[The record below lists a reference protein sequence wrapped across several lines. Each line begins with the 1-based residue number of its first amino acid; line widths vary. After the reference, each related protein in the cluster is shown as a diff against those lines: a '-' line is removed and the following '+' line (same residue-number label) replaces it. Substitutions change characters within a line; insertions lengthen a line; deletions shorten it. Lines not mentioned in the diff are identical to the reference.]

1 MLIGILTLITALAIS
16 AVAIYYSV
24 AGLVAIFAAA
34 AIPIMI
40 MGGVLEVS
48 KLVTAVWLHRNWHQ
62 ATWWL
67 KTYLS
72 TAVVVLMFITSMGI
86 FGFLSKA
93 HIEQTSGAQ
102 QDLAQIEQIQERIEY
117 NQEVIATAE
126 DKISELRG
134 SGSTVETNIREQI
147 QQEQERIDTAY
158 DKVQPAIQEQRDII
172 EQQTQLYQTQIDK
185 INRDLERLQG
195 FIENDEIRKAQAVV
209 GTTVDG
215 DYGPA
220 TARAFNEYQERK
232 TQERDELISKIET
245 SLDNNTTVQRA
256 RAEIAALQD
265 RAAAQV
271 ADANE
276 AIERLR
282 TRLNSNTSNNI
293 ETLIDQQNTRIQ
305 EAAAQV
311 ETLTDKKF
319 EMESSY
325 RQLEAE
331 VGPLRYIAE
340 FIYGEE
346 AGTDLLEKAVQWV
359 IVIIIFVFDPLAV
372 LLLIAS
378 QYSIIQHRKSKEIV
392 QPTNKPYASWLMS
405 GAYTLCPEHNVP
417 YPRGATCPQCKEPE
431 PEPEIDEERELST
444 EEEAERYDPTEPDK
458 SVEPPEP
465 YFLNEEHAPKLSE
478 EELNVSHDV
487 SEDFKAVRER
497 LYNEKNQNQNFLNK
511 KAQWKKDHPDE
522 TLKHYKKLYINGVI
536 DSLPWE

>member
-1 MLIGILTLITALAIS
+1 MLIGILALVTALAIS
-16 AVAIYYSV
+16 GVAIYYSV

-48 KLVTAVWLHRNWHQ
+48 KLVTAVWLHRNWHI

-93 HIEQTSGAQ
+93 HIEQTAGAQ
-102 QDLAQIEQIQERIEY
+102 QGLAQIEQIDERLEY
-117 NQEVIATAE
+117 NQEIIASSE
-126 DKISELRG
+126 SKIDELQN
-134 SGSTVETNIREQI
+134 SGSTVENSIRDRI
-147 QQEQERIDTAY
+147 AQEQERIDTAY
-158 DKVQPAIQEQRDII
+158 DKIQPAVQEQREII
-172 EQQTQLYQTQIDK
+172 ARQTALYQTQIDN

-195 FIENDEIRKAQAVV
+195 YIENDEIRKAQAVV

-220 TARAFNEYQERK
+220 TARAFNDYQEQK
-232 TQERDELISKIET
+232 TQEREQLISRVQT

-256 RAEIAALQD
+256 RTEISNLQS
-265 RAAAQV
+265 RAASQV
-271 ADANE
+271 ADAE
-276 AIERLR
+276 RAIQQLR
-282 TRLNSNTSNNI
+282 ERLNSNTGSNI
-293 ETLIDQQNTRIQ
+293 ETLIAQQNTRIQ
-305 EAAAQV
+305 EASASV

-319 EMESSY
+319 DLESEY

-359 IVIIIFVFDPLAV
+359 ILIIIFVFDPLAV

-378 QYSIIQHRKSKEIV
+378 QYSLIQRKEAEPVEHKPAPVIK
-392 QPTNKPYASWLMS
+392 QPQKDPVRTP
-405 GAYTLCPEHNVP
+405 
-417 YPRGATCPQCKEPE
+417 
-431 PEPEIDEERELST
+431 
-444 EEEAERYDPTEPDK
+444 EEEAEKYASSEPDE
-458 SVEPPEP
+458 SLEPMFDHLPDGDLAIE
-465 YFLNEEHAPKLSE
+465 LSE
-478 EELNVSHDV
+478 EELDTSYEVSD
-487 SEDFKAVRER
+487 EFIKEREE
-497 LYNEKNQNQNFLNK
+497 LYKEKEKDETFAKNK
-511 KAQWKKDHPDE
+511 TEWKRANPDE
-522 TLKHYKKLYINGVI
+522 TLKHYKKLYTHGVI

>member
-1 MLIGILTLITALAIS
+1 MLIGILALVTALAIS
-16 AVAIYYSV
+16 GVAIYYSV

-48 KLVTAVWLHRNWHQ
+48 KLVTAVWLHRNWHI

-93 HIEQTSGAQ
+93 HIEQTAGAQ
-102 QDLAQIEQIQERIEY
+102 QGLAQIEQIDERLEY
-117 NQEVIATAE
+117 NQEIIASSE
-126 DKISELRG
+126 SKIDELQN
-134 SGSTVETNIREQI
+134 SGSTVENSIRDRI
-147 QQEQERIDTAY
+147 AQEQERIDTAY
-158 DKVQPAIQEQRDII
+158 DKIQPAVQEQREII
-172 EQQTQLYQTQIDK
+172 ARQTALYQTQIDN

-195 FIENDEIRKAQAVV
+195 YIENDEIRKAQAVV

-220 TARAFNEYQERK
+220 TARAFNDYQEQK
-232 TQERDELISKIET
+232 TQEREQLISRVQT

-256 RAEIAALQD
+256 RTEISNLQS
-265 RAAAQV
+265 RAASQV
-271 ADANE
+271 ADAE
-276 AIERLR
+276 RAIQQLR
-282 TRLNSNTSNNI
+282 ERLNSNTGSNI
-293 ETLIDQQNTRIQ
+293 ETLIAQQNTRIQ
-305 EAAAQV
+305 EASASV

-319 EMESSY
+319 DLESEY

-340 FIYGEE
+340 FIYGDE

-378 QYSIIQHRKSKEIV
+378 QYSLQAGHNYNRRKEDFMDTVTSKGDV
-392 QPTNKPYASWLMS
+392 AKPR
-405 GAYTLCPEHNVP
+405 NV
-417 YPRGATCPQCKEPE
+417 RVVERRSSTKNVAEEPE
-431 PEPEIDEERELST
+431 QQKEEPQSAELS
-444 EEEAERYDPTEPDK
+444 A
-458 SVEPPEP
+458 
-465 YFLNEEHAPKLSE
+465 
-478 EELNVSHDV
+478 EELDTSYDV
-487 SEDFKAVRER
+487 SDEFIKSREEQ
-497 LYNEKNQNQNFLNK
+497 YKEKEKDETFAKNK
-511 KAQWKKDHPDE
+511 TDWKKENPNE
-522 TLKHYKKLYINGVI
+522 TLKHYKKLYTHGVI

>member
-72 TAVVVLMFITSMGI
+72 TAVVILMLITSMGI

-102 QDLAQIEQIQERIEY
+102 QDLAQIEQVQERIEY
-117 NQEVIATAE
+117 NQEVVASAE
-126 DKISELRG
+126 DKINELRG

-158 DKVQPAIQEQRDII
+158 DKIQPAIQEQRDII

-185 INRDLERLQG
+185 VNRDLERLQG

-256 RAEIAALQD
+256 RAEIAALQE
-265 RAAAQV
+265 RAARQV
-271 ADANE
+271 EDANQ

-293 ETLIDQQNTRIQ
+293 ETLIEQQNARIQ

-319 EMESSY
+319 EMETSY

-378 QYSIIQHRKSKEIV
+378 QYSLVQHRKSKDTKPIAD
-392 QPTNKPYASWLMS
+392 KPYASWLMT

-417 YPRGATCPQCKEPE
+417 YPRGATCPKCKEPE
-431 PEPEIDEERELST
+431 PDVEEEREIST
-444 EEEAERYDPTEPDK
+444 EEEAERYDNEPDK
-458 SVEPPEP
+458 TVEPPEVDWLMP
-465 YFLNEEHAPKLSE
+465 EHAPELSE
-478 EELNVSHDV
+478 EELNTSHEVSD
-487 SEDFKAVRER
+487 DFKAVRER
-497 LYNEKNQNQNFLNK
+497 LYNEKNQSNEFLNK
-511 KAQWKKDHPDE
+511 KAQWKKDNPDE

>member
-1 MLIGILTLITALAIS
+1 MLIGILTLITALCIS

-34 AIPIMI
+34 AVPIII

-48 KLVTAVWLHRNWHQ
+48 KLVTAVWLHRNWRE

-67 KTYLS
+67 KSYL
-72 TAVVVLMFITSMGI
+72 TAAVVVLMFITSMGI

-93 HIEQTSGAQ
+93 HIEQTAGAQ
-102 QDLAQIEQIQERIEY
+102 QSAAQIEQLEEQITY
-117 NQEVIATAE
+117 NQELITSAN
-126 DKISELRG
+126 DKIEELQS

-158 DKVQPAIQEQRDII
+158 QKIQPAIQEQREII
-172 EQQTQLYQTQIDK
+172 KRQTQLYQTQIDK

-195 FIENDEIRKAQAVV
+195 FINNDEIRKAQAVV

-215 DYGPA
+215 EYGPN
-220 TARAFNEYQERK
+220 TAAALKQYQERK
-232 TQERDELISKIET
+232 IAERNDLISKVET
-245 SLDNNTTVQRA
+245 SLDSNTTVQRA
-256 RAEIAALQD
+256 RAEIATLQE
-265 RAAAQV
+265 RAARQV
-271 ADANE
+271 EDANQ

-305 EAAAQV
+305 EAASQV
-311 ETLTDKKF
+311 ETLTGKKF

-340 FIYGEE
+340 FVYGEE

-359 IVIIIFVFDPLAV
+359 IITIIFVFDPLAV

-378 QYSIIQHRKSKEIV
+378 QYSIERHRKMNPKKPKID
-392 QPTNKPYASWLMS
+392 KPYASWLMS

-417 YPRGATCPQCKEPE
+417 YPKGATCPKCKDTAPEENNEPLE
-431 PEPEIDEERELST
+431 ESEDDLPLPGDKPEEVVEQHHKDLEL
-444 EEEAERYDPTEPDK
+444 ARPTEA
-458 SVEPPEP
+458 PE
-465 YFLNEEHAPKLSE
+465 LDHGNETKDTGSSDEKRGTDQKDSDDE
-478 EELNVSHDV
+478 DTKKELRHMDSSGTPVYRTQ
-487 SEDFKAVRER
+487 K
-497 LYNEKNQNQNFLNK
+497 KNR
-511 KAQWKKDHPDE
+511 
-522 TLKHYKKLYINGVI
+522 
-536 DSLPWE
+536 